1 MKIIIRFLTMIS
13 LLNSITLTLSAC
25 ERDNHLAS
33 AKKISAAIND
43 NIYHLTINV
52 GITKEYLIQQITNDF
67 IKQSLSKSLKNKFNS
82 KFFEIIDIFD
92 NATNIPVANP
102 DLSISKKTI
111 NATLHFS
118 YYKVYDQTTH
128 LIITIEGTLKVIDI
142 STISDITINM
152 PFKFKVIR
160 KNEVTKQ
167 IIEENIFPVLSQ
179 KFITAVNEQ
188 NHIFIEENKDF
199 KLDSDALVIDDY
211 TNMKIK
217 NIMFSI
223 KTIDTSQKLKESIAL
238 PILVEPFVEKI
249 DLNQYDDI
257 LQNVEVE
264 LNNESYYDVK
274 TRISPSITQTIN
286 KLDNTALENKDYQIQ
301 FKNQKQKNINFKDIV
316 RKQELIYVVIKA
328 IKGEN
333 KPFINEK
340 DIKLEI
346 DDKWL

>member
-13 LLNSITLTLSAC
+13 LLSPMTLTSSAC
-25 ERDNHLAS
+25 ESDNNLAS

-43 NIYHLTINV
+43 NVYHLTINV

-67 IKQSLSKSLKNKFNS
+67 IKQSLSKSLQNEFNS

-92 NATNIPVANP
+92 NATNMPVTNA

-111 NATLHFS
+111 NTTLHFS
-118 YYKVYDQTTH
+118 YYKVYDQITH
-128 LIITIEGTLKVIDI
+128 LIITIEGTFKVVDI

-167 IIEENIFPVLSQ
+167 MIEENIFSVLSQ
-179 KFITAVNEQ
+179 KFITAINEQ

-199 KLDSDALVIDDY
+199 QLDSDALIVDDY
-211 TNMKIK
+211 TNMQFK

-223 KTIDTSQKLKESIAL
+223 KAIDTSQKLIKSISL
-238 PILVEPFVEKI
+238 TILVEPFVEKI
-249 DLNQYDDI
+249 DLNQYNDT
-257 LQNVEVE
+257 LQNIEVE
-264 LNNESYYDVK
+264 LNNESYYDIK
-274 TRISPSITQTIN
+274 TRISPSIMQTIN
-286 KLDNTALENKDYQIQ
+286 KLDNTAVENKDYQIE
-301 FKNQKQKNINFKDIV
+301 FKNQKQENINFKDIV
-316 RKQELIYVVIKA
+316 RKQELIYVVIRA

-340 DIKLEI
+340 NIKLEI

>member
-1 MKIIIRFLTMIS
+1 M
-13 LLNSITLTLSAC
+13 TLTLSAC

-43 NIYHLTINV
+43 NVYHLTINV

-67 IKQSLSKSLKNKFNS
+67 IKQSLSESLKNEFNS

-92 NATNIPVANP
+92 NATNIPVANA

-111 NATLHFS
+111 NTTLHFS

-128 LIITIEGTLKVIDI
+128 LIITIEGTFKVVDI

-160 KNEVTKQ
+160 KSEVTKQ

-199 KLDSDALVIDDY
+199 RLDSDALAIDDY
-211 TNMKIK
+211 TNVKIK

-223 KTIDTSQKLKESIAL
+223 KAIDTSQKLKKAL
-238 PILVEPFVEKI
+238 NF
-249 DLNQYDDI
+249 
-257 LQNVEVE
+257 
-264 LNNESYYDVK
+264 
-274 TRISPSITQTIN
+274 
-286 KLDNTALENKDYQIQ
+286 Q
-301 FKNQKQKNINFKDIV
+301 F
-316 RKQELIYVVIKA
+316 
-328 IKGEN
+328 
-333 KPFINEK
+333 
-340 DIKLEI
+340 
-346 DDKWL
+346 